1 MAKDKKDK
9 PFIKKVGSAL
19 KFVFGGFVKYGKR
32 ALIRELREGVIPTIQ
47 TKVRSKVKKHVKSEK
62 TLDQIDNI
70 IEKVAE
76 KAISKFE

>member
-32 ALIRELREGVIPTIQ
+32 ALIREIREEIVPTIQ
-47 TKVRSKVKKHVKSEK
+47 KKVRGKIKKYVKSDK
-62 TLDQIDNI
+62 TLKQVDKAIVTI
-70 IEKVAE
+70 VEKG
-76 KAISKFE
+76 ISKFE